1 MIMSLKRPYLYAFT
15 GVVIG
20 SLLIFAIMS
29 FGRRLDTVSDA
40 GIITN
45 PVSDNSN
52 AGAVTQPSTDNS
64 SLPHVTITHTQTSPP
79 GIESTSNPPIQESL
93 NVVSDSATGPFY
105 GSGHSFAT
113 SSTSGGSGGNDGVP
127 AEGIF
132 VIPESPIGV
141 FALIGSSL
149 AVFAGYAYFSQAGRK
164 TSF

>member
-1 MIMSLKRPYLYAFT
+1 MSLKRPYLYAFT

-93 NVVSDSATGPFY
+93 NVVSDSATGHLY
-105 GSGHSFAT
+105 GSGHSCAT
-113 SSTSGGSGGNDGVP
+113 SSTSGGSGGKDGVA
-127 AEGIF
+127 AEGIV
-132 VIPESPIGV
+132 VIRVSLM
-141 FALIGSSL
+141 FRLALIGSSL